1 MCLECWKKAKR
12 VTPSRE
18 RSMGNPSLW
27 LSGEETAAEHRGAG
41 RREGG
46 RPWTG
51 LRGHGSSDL
60 QKEGVEGRGK
70 GPE

>member
-1 MCLECWKKAKR
+1 
-12 VTPSRE
+12 
-18 RSMGNPSLW
+18 MGNPSLW

-51 LRGHGSSDL
+51 FRGRGSSDL
-60 QKEGVEGRGK
+60 QEVGVEGRGK